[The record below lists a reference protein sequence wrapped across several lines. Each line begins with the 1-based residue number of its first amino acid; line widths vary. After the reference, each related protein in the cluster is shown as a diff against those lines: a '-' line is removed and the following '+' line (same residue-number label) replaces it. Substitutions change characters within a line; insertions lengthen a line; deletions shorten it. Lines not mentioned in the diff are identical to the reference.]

1 MFQKPLAN
9 ESCKNFGVFLFHAMR
24 QTHPQLTGTIPEK
37 KLKMVNN
44 LMKGHEKKKKRK
56 KADEKVQNETD
67 PPNGPDTQCKN
78 GHQFKYSLFTL
89 KEPC

>member
-37 KLKMVNN
+37 KLNWVNN
-44 LMKGHEKKKKRK
+44 LMKCHEKKKK
-56 KADEKVQNETD
+56 
-67 PPNGPDTQCKN
+67 G
-78 GHQFKYSLFTL
+78 
-89 KEPC
+89 